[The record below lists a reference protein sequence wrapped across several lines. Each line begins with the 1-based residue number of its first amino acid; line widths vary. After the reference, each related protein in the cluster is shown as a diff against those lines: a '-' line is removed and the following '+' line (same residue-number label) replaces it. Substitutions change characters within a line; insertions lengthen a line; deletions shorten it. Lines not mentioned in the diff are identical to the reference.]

1 MWAIDML
8 LYTYILTHI
17 YIDTSD
23 IFHVVIY
30 CCRHAEDAA
39 ARRTPRSSLYT
50 HMRYYYFRRAGD
62 VADIHITTAT
72 GMLGM
77 RLPEDHLD
85 PDDDLD

>member
-1 MWAIDML
+1 MRL
-8 LYTYILTHI
+8 LEEH
-17 YIDTSD
+17 
-23 IFHVVIY
+23 
-30 CCRHAEDAA
+30 
-39 ARRTPRSSLYT
+39 PRSSLYT